1 MTVIVNKRV
10 IATLQ
15 FPTTIAAFII
25 YVRGIILKLT
35 GNPNVPVPY
44 PAVYSTLAAYTTNI
58 NLLESAETLV
68 QTHVSG
74 SVGARNGAHD
84 ICKKDMRSVRSMV
97 QQLADINTSATVTS
111 TTIITSAGLGVKTA
125 AIRNARVF
133 AAKNTLIA
141 GTIKAVAGSIKG
153 SRGSHAWFYTTDL
166 IAYTGKVAAPTTTKA
181 SITIEGLTSATK
193 YALFHTA
200 TVVGGVNIEDGPIFI
215 TVN

>member
-10 IATLQ
+10 IATLK
-15 FPTTIAAFII
+15 FPTTVAAFII

-44 PAVYSTLAAYTTNI
+44 PLVFSSLAAYTTNI
-58 NLLESAETLV
+58 NLLDSAETNV

-74 SVGARNGAHD
+74 SVAARDSAHD

-97 QQLADINTSATVTS
+97 QQLADINTSATITS

-125 AIRNARVF
+125 SIRKARVF

-141 GTIKAVAGSIKG
+141 GTIKVVAASIKNN
-153 SRGSHAWFYTTDL
+153 RGGHAWFYTTDL
-166 IAYTGKVAAPTTTKA
+166 VAFTGKVAAPTTTKA
-181 SITIEGLTSATK
+181 STTIEGLTSATK

-200 TVVGGVNIEDGPIFI
+200 TVVGGVNIEDGPIFM